1 MAITNGLDPKQLPK
15 HVGIIMDG
23 NGRWAKKRGLPR
35 VAGHKEG
42 AKTVKMIVRTSGEL
56 GIQVL
61 SLYAFST
68 ENWQRPQ
75 EEVRYLMGLLTEYLI
90 SELDELMAEDVKI
103 KAIGDLNALPGRVL
117 KILEN
122 AMEKTAYNKGLTL
135 NLALS
140 YGGRDELIRSTR
152 KIALEIKSTNLT
164 CEEINEALIRAYLDT
179 KDQPDPDLIIRT
191 SGEMRLSNFLLFQ
204 GAYAELWFTNTL
216 WPDFTKD
223 EYLKALL
230 EYSKRTRRFGKA

>member
-1 MAITNGLDPKQLPK
+1 MAIVNGLDIRILPK

-42 AKTVKMIVRTSGEL
+42 AKTVRMVVRTSGEL

-68 ENWQRPQ
+68 ENWQRPK
-75 EEVRYLMGLLTEYLI
+75 EEVNYLMGLLTEYLI
-90 SELDELMAEDVKI
+90 SELNELMAENVKI
-103 KAIGDLNALPGRVL
+103 KAIGDLQSLPNKVL
-117 KILEN
+117 KTLDS
-122 AMEKTAYNKGLTL
+122 AMEKSAHNKGLIL

-140 YGGRDELIRSTR
+140 YGGRDELIRSFR
-152 KIALEIKSTNLT
+152 EIALEIKNGKLT
-164 CEEINEALIRAYLDT
+164 CEEINDTLIKSYLDT

-191 SGEMRLSNFLLFQ
+191 SGEMRLSNFLLYQ
-204 GAYAELWFTNTL
+204 GAYSELWFTKTL
-216 WPDFTKD
+216 WPDFTKK
-223 EYLKALL
+223 EYLEALL
-230 EYSKRTRRFGKA
+230 DYSKRSRRFGKA

>member
-140 YGGRDELIRSTR
+140 YGGRDELIRSMR

>member
-23 NGRWAKKRGLPR
+23 NGRWARKRGLPR

-42 AKTVKMIVRTSGEL
+42 AKTVKMVVRTSGEL

-68 ENWQRPQ
+68 ENWLRPH
-75 EEVRYLMGLLTEYLI
+75 EEVNYLMGLLTEYLI
-90 SELDELMAEDVKI
+90 SELDELMAEKVLI
-103 KAIGDLNALPGRVL
+103 QAIGDLSALPSKVL
-117 KILEN
+117 KTLKN
-122 AMEKTAYNKGLTL
+122 AMEKTASNQGLTL

-140 YGGRDELIRSTR
+140 YGGRDELIRSMR
-152 KIALEIKSTNLT
+152 KIALEIKNGNLN
-164 CEEINEALIRAYLDT
+164 CEEIDEALIRAYLDT

-216 WPDFTKD
+216 WPDFTKE

>member
-75 EEVRYLMGLLTEYLI
+75 EEIRYLMGLLTEYLI

-140 YGGRDELIRSTR
+140 YGGRDELIRSMR